1 MSPIMSPVN
10 EKTLASHNLQGVIFK
25 VVVLPGLEPGI
36 SGPESD
42 VLPLHHRTVFVA
54 SSSMFLDYG
63 CKDTDIFYS
72 CKYFAKKFHQ
82 NKQFSFSP
90 VLNLLG
96 LYIY

>member
-1 MSPIMSPVN
+1 MNFKPFLLFYQGS
-10 EKTLASHNLQGVIFK
+10 NLEFQDQNLTCYHYTIEQF
-25 VVVLPGLEPGI
+25 
-36 SGPESD
+36 
-42 VLPLHHRTVFVA
+42 FVA

-82 NKQFSFSP
+82 NKHFSFSP
-90 VLNLLG
+90 VLKLQG